1 MSRRFVSVV
10 LTLLVALSLATGSW
24 SAPAESPQIRL
35 RFVRVEAPAAQVP
48 GDIVCD
54 GDSMT
59 AGFGLQPSEFYP
71 TVLANNI
78 DAAWDVTN
86 TAVTGRNIQQMIDAA
101 PASVDVLYGGSGQ
114 TNIIVILGGSNDV
127 ATGTS
132 SSTILSRLATYVSDR
147 RAVGWSSGTS
157 RIAFGTIPPNGGLSG
172 AQETV
177 RQTVN
182 TALRANAG
190 GIYGDILVDFAADP
204 RLDDALDTTYYF
216 EGDRLHWTAAGAAV
230 AAELVEA
237 AVIVPS
243 PSACWRADP
252 RRFVVNEDL
261 AVAA

>member
-1 MSRRFVSVV
+1 MRRLACLV
-10 LTLLVALSLATGSW
+10 LALIVALALPTGSW
-24 SAPAESPQIRL
+24 SAPTESPQIRL
-35 RFVRVEAPAAQVP
+35 RFVRVELTQVP
-48 GDIVCD
+48 GQIVCD

-71 TVLANNI
+71 TVLANSI
-78 DAAWDVTN
+78 DAAWDVAN

-114 TNIIVILGGSNDV
+114 TNIVVILGGSNDV

-190 GIYGDILVDFAADP
+190 GIYGDILVDFAADS

-237 AVIVPS
+237 AVIAPS
-243 PSACWRADP
+243 PSACWYVD
-252 RRFVVNEDL
+252 DL

>member
-1 MSRRFVSVV
+1 MPRRLVCLV
-10 LTLLVALSLATGSW
+10 LALLTALSLPLGSA
-24 SAPAESPQIRL
+24 SAPAAQFRL
-35 RFVRVEAPAAQVP
+35 RFVAAVEAPAQVP
-48 GDIVCD
+48 GQIVAD

-59 AGFGLQPSEFYP
+59 AGFGLDPSEFYP
-71 TVLANNI
+71 TVLENSI
-78 DAAWDVTN
+78 DAAWDVAN

-114 TNIIVILGGSNDV
+114 TNIVVILGGSNDV

-157 RIAFGTIPPNGGLSG
+157 RVAFGTIPPNGGLSG

-237 AVIVPS
+237 AIIQPS
-243 PSACWRADP
+243 PSARHTRDYT
-252 RRFVVNEDL
+252 L

>member
-1 MSRRFVSVV
+1 MQRRLVCLV
-10 LTLLVALSLATGSW
+10 LALLTAQITLSAW
-24 SAPAESPQIRL
+24 SAPQIRL
-35 RFVRVEAPAAQVP
+35 RFVRASVGVAAGLV
-48 GDIVCD
+48 VCD

-71 TVLANNI
+71 TVLATSLGG
-78 DAAWDVTN
+78 AWTVDN

-101 PASVDVLYGGSGQ
+101 PASVDTQYGNPGSN
-114 TNIIVILGGSNDV
+114 TVVILGGSNDV

-132 SSTILSRLATYVSDR
+132 AATILSRLATYTSAR
-147 RAVGWSSGTS
+147 RGVGW
-157 RIAFGTIPPNGGLSG
+157 RVFVGTIPPNGSLSG
-172 AQETV
+172 AQETA

-182 TALRANAG
+182 STIRSNLAT
-190 GIYGDILVDFAADP
+190 YGDGLVDFAADS

-216 EGDRLHWTAAGAAV
+216 EGDRLHWTAAGAAA

-237 AVIVPS
+237 AVTASS

-252 RRFVVNEDL
+252 RRFVVNEDV